1 MVDIRWVCVL
11 SVENALKRLKIN
23 EESRKWAEK
32 SKMGEKSRNLGD
44 DSLRLLKG
52 GVLVVEKRCKGKVFV
67 VWNVRDTQFLGEI
80 GRSSGVVG
88 FIRKT
93 HSYLISTFSTF
104 PYFTALSHL

>member
-1 MVDIRWVCVL
+1 ML

-32 SKMGEKSRNLGD
+32 SKMGEKSQNLGD

-67 VWNVRDTQFLGEI
+67 VWNVGDTQFLGEI

-88 FIRKT
+88 FRGLLAG
-93 HSYLISTFSTF
+93 SG
-104 PYFTALSHL
+104 